1 MSIADIKKV
10 KDAEASA
17 AEIRKQAEL
26 DAAQL
31 IADGKKEARSL
42 LEKAS
47 KDAEDYYK
55 SQVSEAEKQAGAKY
69 DEIIDREKLAC
80 EKIKENGRTKLSGV
94 VDGIVRKVVGE

>member
-31 IADGKKEARSL
+31 IADGKKEAKSL
-42 LEKAS
+42 LEKAG
-47 KDAEDYYK
+47 KDADDFYK
-55 SQVSEAEKQAGAKY
+55 SKISEAEKQAGTKY
-69 DEIIDREKLAC
+69 DAIIEKEKLAC
-80 EKIKENGRTKLSGV
+80 EKLKENGRTKLSGV
-94 VDGIVRKVVGE
+94 VDEIVRKVVND